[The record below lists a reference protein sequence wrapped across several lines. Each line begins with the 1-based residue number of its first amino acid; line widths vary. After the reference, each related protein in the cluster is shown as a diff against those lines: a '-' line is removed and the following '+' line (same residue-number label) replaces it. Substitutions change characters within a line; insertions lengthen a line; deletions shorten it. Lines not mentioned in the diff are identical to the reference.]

1 MKTILIIGF
10 ITIGLGLILLAY
22 GGILKWIREENVKYK
37 NVPIDIYIYKEK
49 DKIGWFLLIFGAIIS
64 VLLNGISA
72 VVSLQFKYLLA
83 LIAPFISVYLLCISY
98 STGSILH
105 RFYKANVISYIFW
118 IQLIYVVIGIIRFIP
133 IIKYLDETTLY
144 YLLIIIGNC
153 IILYSEYLIFK
164 KDFNVIKGKDFER
177 TSELKEFIQW
187 KEKTNI

>member
-64 VLLNGISA
+64 ALLNGISA

-83 LIAPFISVYLLCISY
+83 LIAPFISVYFLCISY
-98 STGSILH
+98 SMGSILH
-105 RFYKANVISYIFW
+105 RFYKANVLSYLFW
-118 IQLIYVVIGIIRFIP
+118 VQLIYVVIGIIRFIP

-164 KDFNVIKGKDFER
+164 KDFNVIQGKDFER
-177 TSELKEFIQW
+177 TSELKEFIKR